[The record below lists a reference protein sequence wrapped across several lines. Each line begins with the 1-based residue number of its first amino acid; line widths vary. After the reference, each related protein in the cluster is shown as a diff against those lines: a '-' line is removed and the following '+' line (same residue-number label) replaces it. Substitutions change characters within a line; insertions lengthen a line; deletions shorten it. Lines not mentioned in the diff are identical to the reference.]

1 MYSNA
6 VILRVDVRNI
16 GYTKGGAP
24 ISIVLASD
32 SVGRANKHRLHL
44 RLDTHEFNVTQ

>member
-16 GYTKGGAP
+16 CCTQGGAP

-32 SVGRANKHRLHL
+32 SVGRANKQRLHL
-44 RLDTHEFNVTQ
+44 RLDTHKCKVTL